1 MVCFSLEEKWFFV
14 GSRKFYC
21 FSSEV
26 GVVFR
31 WKSNGFER
39 KTILHELSSNQKQCT
54 RADKST
60 KTILVNENAEG
71 GNISS
76 SCNISTVILD
86 TPWDSNALDFLQNNT
101 TFAGLLLLMN
111 II

>member
-1 MVCFSLEEKWFFV
+1 MTTDQALIVMGKFYSFSLELFSWFEPFD
-14 GSRKFYC
+14 FQ
-21 FSSEV
+21 
-26 GVVFR
+26 
-31 WKSNGFER
+31 R
-39 KTILHELSSNQKQCT
+39 KTILHELSSNEKQCT
-54 RADKST
+54 RADQST
-60 KTILVNENAEG
+60 KTLLVNENAEG

-101 TFAGLLLLMN
+101 TFAGRLLLMN